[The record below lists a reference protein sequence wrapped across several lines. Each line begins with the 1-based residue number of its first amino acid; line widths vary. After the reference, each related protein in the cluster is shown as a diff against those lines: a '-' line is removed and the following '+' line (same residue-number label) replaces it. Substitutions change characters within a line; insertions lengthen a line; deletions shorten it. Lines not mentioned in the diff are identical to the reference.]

1 MKTDANLRADVEAE
15 LEWDP
20 RFDARDVGVAVKSG
34 VVTLSGHVRSFAERW
49 AAQDAAQLVSGVK
62 AIANEIEV
70 KLPASAQRSDTELA
84 QVALEALALNASVP
98 VNDIK
103 VTVQSGW
110 VTASGQ
116 VSFWYQKQAVETTL
130 RQLRGVI
137 GFSNNIQLKPTAS
150 ALDVKSG
157 IEETFR
163 RHAQLDANKIRVKV
177 TEGTVILEGEVTSW
191 RERNEAEVA
200 AWAAP
205 GVESIQD
212 KLTIRI

>member
-1 MKTDANLRADVEAE
+1 MKTDANLRTDVEKE

-20 RFDARDVGVAVKSG
+20 RFDARDVGVAVKGG

-49 AAQDAAQLVSGVK
+49 AAQDAAQLVGGVK

-70 KLPASAQRSDTELA
+70 KLPASALRSDTELA
-84 QVALEALALNASVP
+84 QAALDALALNSSVP
-98 VNDIK
+98 ADDIK
-103 VTVQSGW
+103 VTVQAGW
-110 VTASGQ
+110 VTVGGQ

-137 GFSNNIQLKPTAS
+137 GFSNNIQLKPKAT
-150 ALDVKSG
+150 ALDVKG
-157 IEETFR
+157 RIEETFR
-163 RHAQLDANKIRVKV
+163 RHAQLDADKIRVKV
-177 TEGTVILEGEVTSW
+177 ADGTVTLEGEVQSW
-191 RERNEAEVA
+191 RERNEAEIA